1 MLYLDLL
8 ATVGSLAAIKA
19 EAWGMPGPV
28 VGVALVGPLGGA
40 VAFGKRLLS
49 NRRSRELRA
58 ELSACEAAMAEQHEA
73 RALASTAAERIK
85 IARELH
91 DVVAHRVS
99 VMTLG
104 VGAGRMIM
112 EKNPMRAR
120 ETLHAAEETG
130 RQTLT
135 ELQRM
140 LVLLQA
146 ATGTVRGTEPQPG
159 LADLPELLAR
169 TRESGLGVELVED
182 GNPISVGEA
191 LEISVYRI
199 VQEALSNTQRHAS
212 ARSAHVAL
220 RWGPGLL
227 DVLIRDDG
235 RARGAVVLGPGL
247 IGIRER
253 AALFG
258 GSFSAGA
265 LPGGGFEVRARLPA
279 ATPARPAAHL
289 RSSTRNSA

>member
-1 MLYLDLL
+1 MPYLDLH
-8 ATVGSLAAIKA
+8 ATVAALAANQA
-19 EAWGMPGPV
+19 ESWGMPGLM
-28 VGVALVGPLGGA
+28 GRVALAGPLGGV
-40 VAFGKRLLS
+40 VAFGRRLILNKRG
-49 NRRSRELRA
+49 REYRLRA
-58 ELSACEAAMAEQHEA
+58 ELSAYRAAMAAQNEA
-73 RALASTAAERIK
+73 FVLATTIAERIK

-112 EKNPMRAR
+112 EKNPVRAR

-146 ATGTVRGTEPQPG
+146 ATGTVRSMDPQPG
-159 LADLPELLAR
+159 LADLPELVAR

-182 GNPISVGEA
+182 GRPVSVGEA
-191 LEISVYRI
+191 LEVSAYRI

-220 RWGPGLL
+220 RWRPGLL
-227 DVLIRDDG
+227 DVLVRDDG
-235 RARGAVVLGPGL
+235 HARGAVVLGPGL

-253 AALFG
+253 TALFG

-265 LPGGGFEVRARLPA
+265 LPGGGFEVRARLL
-279 ATPARPAAHL
+279 ATTTRP
-289 RSSTRNSA
+289 RTTTRTSA

>member
-1 MLYLDLL
+1 MLYPDLL
-8 ATVGSLAAIKA
+8 AAIASLAAIQA
-19 EAWGMPGPV
+19 ESWGTPGLA
-28 VGVALVGPLGGA
+28 GVALVVPLGGA
-40 VAFGKRLLS
+40 VAFGRRLIL
-49 NRRSRELRA
+49 NRRGRERRLRA
-58 ELSACEAAMAEQHEA
+58 ELSAYRDALAAQREALAMA
-73 RALASTAAERIK
+73 TTTAERIK

-91 DVVAHRVS
+91 DLVAHRVS

-112 EKNPMRAR
+112 EKNPVRAR

-146 ATGTVRGTEPQPG
+146 ATGTAWGMEPQPG
-159 LADLPELLAR
+159 LADLPELVAR
-169 TRESGLGVELVED
+169 TRESGLGVEFVED
-182 GNPISVGEA
+182 GRPVSVGEA
-191 LEISVYRI
+191 LEVSAYRI
-199 VQEALSNTQRHAS
+199 VQEALANTQRHAS
-212 ARSAHVAL
+212 ARTAQVAL
-220 RWGPGLL
+220 RWRPGLL
-227 DVLIRDDG
+227 DVRVRDDG
-235 RARGAVVLGPGL
+235 RARGAVVLGAGL

-279 ATPARPAAHL
+279 TTTSRPAA
-289 RSSTRNSA
+289 RRRTSA